1 MDYEASLK
9 AIGQATDLRV
19 LLDSL
24 ETQIAGKDARILANQ
39 KEIEKRK
46 DLEVATEKLEAE
58 RKELAEAVGLHQ
70 EKLDKQL
77 AELAKAN
84 ITLNFDAKV
93 KPFVHS

>member
-9 AIGQATDLRV
+9 AIGKATDLRV

-24 ETQIAGKDARILANQ
+24 EAQIAGKDARILANQ
-39 KEIEKRK
+39 KEIEKRQN
-46 DLEVATEKLEAE
+46 LEEATAKLEIE
-58 RKELAEAVGLHQ
+58 RKELAEAVDTHQ

-77 AELAKAN
+77 AELTKAN

>member
-9 AIGQATDLRV
+9 AIGKATDLRI

-24 ETQIAGKDARILANQ
+24 EAQIAGKDARILANR
-39 KEIEKRK
+39 KEIEKRQN
-46 DLEVATEKLEAE
+46 LEEATVKLEIE
-58 RKELAEAVGLHQ
+58 RKELAEAVDAHQ